1 MTLYPD
7 VCSRMLAYA
16 HVCWRMLPYAVCGH
30 RLEAVREKHYGGPK
44 TEKHK
49 KYTSVEDVLDT
60 GASSATRESYPQ
72 ALSKEELRK
81 KEEQVS
87 VCLFEPLS
95 Y

>member
-1 MTLYPD
+1 MLTYAD
-7 VCSRMLAYA
+7 VC
-16 HVCWRMLPYAVCGH
+16 CCGH

-49 KYTSVEDVLDT
+49 KYTSVEDVLDA
-60 GASSATRESYPQ
+60 GASSARGAPEPYPQ
-72 ALSKEELRK
+72 ALTKEELRK

>member
-1 MTLYPD
+1 MGDTRYAD
-7 VCSRMLAYA
+7 VC
-16 HVCWRMLPYAVCGH
+16 VCGH

-49 KYTSVEDVLDT
+49 KYTSVEDVLDA
-60 GASSATRESYPQ
+60 GASSGTPEAYPQ

-87 VCLFEPLS
+87 VCLVDPLS

>member
-1 MTLYPD
+1 
-7 VCSRMLAYA
+7 MLT
-16 HVCWRMLPYAVCGH
+16 YAVCGH

-49 KYTSVEDVLDT
+49 KYTSVEDVLDSR
-60 GASSATRESYPQ
+60 AASATPEPYPQ
-72 ALSKEELRK
+72 ALSKEEHRK

-87 VCLFEPLS
+87 VCLFKLLVYAALS